1 MKLIW
6 LLCRSSKLT
15 CFLNAGR
22 KSIAFSVSMQIYLHF
37 VWVVRI
43 YLISVWGIELDLVPV
58 QDELDLVLVWVVKN
72 EFISVLRIGIDLV
85 LV

>member
-1 MKLIW
+1 MVD
-6 LLCRSSKLT
+6 T
-15 CFLNAGR
+15 EF
-22 KSIAFSVSMQIYLHF
+22 
-37 VWVVRI
+37 
-43 YLISVWGIELDLVPV
+43 ISVWGIELDLVPV